1 MNAYFC
7 SQSRFREQTTEEHR
21 GTKNSQ
27 FLGAVRKFQNQIKTP
42 KVPSNNMEKIL
53 EGKVMDKRKHL
64 GDGGDGKNLREG
76 KERRMRSG
84 FDNKRPKSG
93 GF

>member
-1 MNAYFC
+1 
-7 SQSRFREQTTEEHR
+7 
-21 GTKNSQ
+21 
-27 FLGAVRKFQNQIKTP
+27 
-42 KVPSNNMEKIL
+42 MEKIL